1 MLVSLLKHS
10 FVVCMNLL
18 NTNFDKKSEQI
29 RDRLVI
35 GIRDKGVSEKL
46 QLRADLTLET
56 AIQVARNSE
65 LVKSQVNDLQ
75 AQNLDAVVKP
85 KRQQS
90 QHTPRWKPAS
100 RDSTNHKEH
109 PCQKCNRQHSGR
121 PCPARG
127 QRCRKCGKM
136 NHYEACC
143 RSTKKTTSSVNE
155 VKDEQNVLF
164 MGAVTE
170 CTTTDAWF
178 TTLKVGGRNVKFKID
193 TGADISIMTEAS
205 YNSLHH
211 KPKLGPNPSILKT
224 PSGILNSKGKF
235 TAILKYRQSV
245 YSFPVIV
252 IPGRETTNNLLAR
265 SVAHTIGLVEKLDS
279 VSEDLGTMKGDQVKI
294 TLRDDAEPYCV
305 TTARRIPFPLL
316 PKVKEELDR
325 LEKLGV
331 IMKIP
336 L

>member
-1 MLVSLLKHS
+1 MASFRFPPPESFNFERPSEWPEWKERFTRYRLASKLHKDTDEVQISALIYSMGRQGEHIFKSLVFAENGDEGKYDKVLEKFDSY
-10 FVVCMNLL
+10 FVPKRNVIHERARFHLRVQNAGESVEAFVRGLHELAEHC
-18 NTNFDKKSEQI
+18 NFDKKSEQI

-35 GIRDKGVSEKL
+35 GIRDKRVSEKL

-75 AQNLDAVVKP
+75 AHNLDAVVKP

-90 QHTPRWKPAS
+90 QHTRWKPAS

-109 PCQKCNRQHSGR
+109 PCQKGNRQHSGR

-155 VKDEQNVLF
+155 VKDEQNVFF

-170 CTTTDAWF
+170 CTTTDA
-178 TTLKVGGRNVKFKID
+178 
-193 TGADISIMTEAS
+193 
-205 YNSLHH
+205 
-211 KPKLGPNPSILKT
+211 
-224 PSGILNSKGKF
+224 
-235 TAILKYRQSV
+235 
-245 YSFPVIV
+245 
-252 IPGRETTNNLLAR
+252 
-265 SVAHTIGLVEKLDS
+265 
-279 VSEDLGTMKGDQVKI
+279 
-294 TLRDDAEPYCV
+294 
-305 TTARRIPFPLL
+305 
-316 PKVKEELDR
+316 
-325 LEKLGV
+325 
-331 IMKIP
+331 
-336 L
+336 